1 MSVIV
6 FLVILSIL
14 VLVHELGHFGV
25 AKFFGIRVDEFGLGY
40 PPRAKKL
47 FKWKGTDFTLNWL
60 PFGGFVKI
68 FGENPTDSPKK
79 DLGESV
85 GHYSGASSVDNFQY
99 KNRGVQSLVLVA
111 GVVCNF
117 LFAWLLIFIVLITG
131 LSAPLE
137 AAQNGHLS
145 VVEAVPESLR
155 ISAVLTLKTTQALS
169 IFISQAV
176 VGHADLSTVTGPVG
190 LVGLVGEV
198 SGLGFGYL
206 LTFIALISINLCII
220 NLLPFP
226 ALDGGRL
233 IFVVLEAIS
242 RRSIPARIF
251 NAINA
256 VGFALLIFLM
266 ILITIRDVK
275 NIL

>member
-1 MSVIV
+1 M
-6 FLVILSIL
+6 
-14 VLVHELGHFGV
+14 
-25 AKFFGIRVDEFGLGY
+25 
-40 PPRAKKL
+40 
-47 FKWKGTDFTLNWL
+47 
-60 PFGGFVKI
+60 
-68 FGENPTDSPKK
+68 
-79 DLGESV
+79 
-85 GHYSGASSVDNFQY
+85 
-99 KNRGVQSLVLVA
+99 
-111 GVVCNF
+111 
-117 LFAWLLIFIVLITG
+117 
-131 LSAPLE
+131 
-137 AAQNGHLS
+137 
-145 VVEAVPESLR
+145 
-155 ISAVLTLKTTQALS
+155 
-169 IFISQAV
+169 